1 HHNSKRRVAAPGED
15 GRGFSRSPGGHQASF
30 RTMTTS
36 APFVN
41 RSLAAALACAAAL
54 LAGCAAPTAQQ
65 SVSDAFDRPAE
76 RNLLLGL
83 RAYDEAQYPES
94 ERALKEALRL
104 QLTTPRDRATAHKTL
119 AFIYCTSGRKA
130 ECEAA
135 FREARAADP
144 AFALNKAEAGH
155 PVWGP
160 VYEASKK

>member
-1 HHNSKRRVAAPGED
+1 MTK
-15 GRGFSRSPGGHQASF
+15 
-30 RTMTTS
+30 TTS
-36 APFVN
+36 FACRAAV
-41 RSLAAALACAAAL
+41 AALACAAAL
-54 LAGCAAPTAQQ
+54 LGGCAAPTAQP
-65 SVSDAFDRPAE
+65 SVTDAFDRPAE

-83 RAYDEAQYPES
+83 RAYDEAQYPEA

-104 QLTTPRDRATAHKTL
+104 QLAAPKDRATANKTL

-130 ECEAA
+130 DCEAA

-144 AFALNKAEAGH
+144 SFALNKAEAGH

>member
-1 HHNSKRRVAAPGED
+1 MTPTPLVARL
-15 GRGFSRSPGGHQASF
+15 GRL
-30 RTMTTS
+30 
-36 APFVN
+36 
-41 RSLAAALACAAAL
+41 LAAALGAGAL
-54 LAGCAAPTAQQ
+54 LLAAGCAVPAAAP

-83 RAYDEAQYPES
+83 RAYDEAQYPEA
-94 ERALKEALRL
+94 ERALGEALRL

-119 AFIYCTSGRKA
+119 AFIYCTSGRTA

-135 FREARAADP
+135 FRAARAADP

-160 VYEASKK
+160 VYESSRH